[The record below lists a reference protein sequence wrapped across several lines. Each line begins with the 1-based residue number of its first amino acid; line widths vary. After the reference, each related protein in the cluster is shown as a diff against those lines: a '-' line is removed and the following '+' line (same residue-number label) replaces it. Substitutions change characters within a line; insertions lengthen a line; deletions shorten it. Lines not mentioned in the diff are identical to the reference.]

1 MLFFFLAQPSS
12 ETNLLK
18 TPALLWGFWAFTFI
32 LWVLFFI
39 LLISEDVI
47 VSRNIEII
55 ILLDQQL
62 NLARRKLYFRRS
74 IWFSEQNA
82 LLVKETKKFI
92 YFVLIPRITKHWFLR
107 QIPCWFIEKKS
118 RNPYSFVGALLKE
131 LSF

>member
-107 QIPCWFIEKKS
+107 QIPYWFIEKKS